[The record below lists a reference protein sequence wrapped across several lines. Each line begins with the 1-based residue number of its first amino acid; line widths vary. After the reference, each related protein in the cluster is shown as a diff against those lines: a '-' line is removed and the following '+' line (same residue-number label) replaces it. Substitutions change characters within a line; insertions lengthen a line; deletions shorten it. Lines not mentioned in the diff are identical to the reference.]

1 MEWAALEVMC
11 HQNNEFNSRGRKG
24 LAPAQK
30 YWFWVENLLHKEWSA
45 GLWSFSVPV
54 PRYMHYAFTLG
65 SRLSISASVYS
76 TQLALLHVLQ

>member
-1 MEWAALEVMC
+1 MMEWAALEVMC
-11 HQNNEFNSRGRKG
+11 HQNNEFNSRGRIG

-45 GLWSFSVPV
+45 GLWNFSVPV

-65 SRLSISASVYS
+65 LRLVHAYPF
-76 TQLALLHVLQ
+76 LQACTPLN